1 MPPRPAGLA
10 HAPRGGR
17 LDHRGVIP
25 SFASIEDN
33 IPHGGALAVGGVA
46 WAGAKIGGR
55 YGLGGAMVLSKVSTI
70 GTAAT
75 VVATGLQLTQLF
87 VC

>member
-1 MPPRPAGLA
+1 
-10 HAPRGGR
+10 
-17 LDHRGVIP
+17 
-25 SFASIEDN
+25 
-33 IPHGGALAVGGVA
+33 
-46 WAGAKIGGR
+46 
-55 YGLGGAMVLSKVSTI
+55 MVLSKVSTI